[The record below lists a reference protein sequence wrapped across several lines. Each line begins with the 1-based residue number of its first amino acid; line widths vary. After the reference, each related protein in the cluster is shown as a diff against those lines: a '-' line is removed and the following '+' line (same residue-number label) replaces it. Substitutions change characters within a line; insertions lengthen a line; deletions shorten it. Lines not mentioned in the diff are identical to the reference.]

1 MAANEHKNLTDINR
15 HNPKGFENATNDTVL
30 SKSTGTSPTGTDGN
44 LIWEAKSNIKTTST
58 KFIGT
63 STFGTT
69 EYYMYRD
76 VGNNVESKLSTSY
89 GSSTATTLTPQL
101 ALRYGRYV
109 AFDDCNLTRFTGI
122 VSNTSPDV
130 CYLTLWKVTPVD
142 NSDTD
147 LTITVLKE
155 VSITGAGN
163 PTVRTFDIDMTLEA
177 NNTLLKGDIVV
188 PVVRNS
194 DSSATMFFNSTLGMS
209 YDN

>member
-30 SKSTGTSPTGTDGN
+30 SKGIGTSPTGTDGN

-69 EYYMYRD
+69 GYYLYRD
-76 VGNNVESKLSTSY
+76 IGNSIEGKLSVSY
-89 GSSTATTLTPQL
+89 GSETATTLTPQY

-109 AFDDCNLTRFTGI
+109 AFDDCNLTRFTG
-122 VSNTSPDV
+122 VVTNTSPDV
-130 CYLTLWKVTPVD
+130 CYLTLWKVTPAD
-142 NSDTD
+142 NSSAD

-155 VSITGAGN
+155 VAITGAGN
-163 PTVRTFDIDMTLEA
+163 VTVRTFDIDMTLEA